1 MKRGH
6 VSEKNVVCSRI
17 IRRAGGTWFCRRHDA
32 RIASAEESR
41 LQISDIAGRNTYL
54 MSDGS
59 MWSLIDGRHAI
70 RTPGK
75 VATISGYEYE
85 GIGMTQDGRLVE
97 WDIGKGPEVVPGT
110 SGVKQIAG
118 SYWLKSDGTV
128 WGGSEKAKP
137 QWHFA
142 YRQCGSRICR
152 LVLKR
157 GCY

>member
-1 MKRGH
+1 M
-6 VSEKNVVCSRI
+6 V
-17 IRRAGGTWFCRRHDA
+17 RRTLYVLALFAVLVGLGFAGKTTHG
-32 RIASAEESR
+32 IASAEESR

-75 VATISGYEYE
+75 AAAISGYEYE

-110 SGVKQIAG
+110 SG
-118 SYWLKSDGTV
+118 
-128 WGGSEKAKP
+128 
-137 QWHFA
+137 
-142 YRQCGSRICR
+142 GSR
-152 LVLKR
+152 
-157 GCY
+157 